1 MRGTVLITGATS
13 GIGASLA
20 KEFSD
25 HDYRLVITSRSEA
38 ELLALKVSLDSDI
51 EIVVADLSTEDGVM
65 HLIDSQR
72 NQDIDILVN
81 NAAQLCWGNF
91 HEHDAKTISDLL
103 AVNIQALTTLSQHFV
118 KAMVQR
124 GTGKILNVAS
134 VAGFQSV
141 PAMGL
146 YAASKAYVISLS
158 ESMSE
163 QLRGTGVSV
172 TALCPGVTDTA
183 STSQWVSELPDVLIS
198 SPEDVARAAFDALM
212 AGEPLTIPGIA
223 NKTAVTLAQFQ
234 PRSVI
239 RRIGGIVARLVPF
252 EQSK

>member
-20 KEFSD
+20 QEFAN

-38 ELLALKVSLDSDI
+38 DLLALKTSLDSEI
-51 EIVVADLSTEDGVM
+51 ETVVADLSTPDGVQR
-65 HLIDSQR
+65 LIDSQQG
-72 NQDIDILVN
+72 QDIDILVN
-81 NAAQLCWGNF
+81 NAAQLLWGNF
-91 HEHDAKTISDLL
+91 QEHDAQAIKDLL
-103 AVNIQALTTLSQHFV
+103 AVNIQAPTTLSEHFI
-118 KAMVQR
+118 KGMLHR

-134 VAGFQSV
+134 VAGFQAV

-172 TALCPGVTDTA
+172 TVLCPGITDTA
-183 STSQWVSELPDVLIS
+183 STAQLVSELPNVLVS
-198 SPEDVARAAFDALM
+198 SPDDVAREAFDALM
-212 AGEPLTIPGIA
+212 AGEPVCIPGIA
-223 NKTAVTLAQFQ
+223 NKTAVTLAQLQ

-239 RRIGGIVARLVPF
+239 RRIGGMVARLRFV
-252 EQSK
+252 

>member
-20 KEFSD
+20 QEFAN

-38 ELLALKVSLDSDI
+38 ELLALKTLLGS
-51 EIVVADLSTEDGVM
+51 ETQTVVADLSTPEGVQ
-65 HLIDSQR
+65 HLIDSQQD
-72 NQDIDILVN
+72 QDIDILVN
-81 NAAQLCWGNF
+81 NAAQLLWGNF
-91 HEHDAKTISDLL
+91 QEHNVQAITDLL
-103 AVNIQALTTLSQHFV
+103 AVNIQALTTLSEHFI
-118 KAMVQR
+118 KGMLLR

-134 VAGFQSV
+134 VAGFQAV

-163 QLRGTGVSV
+163 QLRGSGVSV
-172 TALCPGVTDTA
+172 TVLCPGVTDTA
-183 STSQWVSELPDVLIS
+183 STSQLVAELPDALVS
-198 SPEDVARAAFDALM
+198 APDDVAREAFEALM
-212 AGEPLTIPGIA
+212 SGEPVCIPGIA
-223 NKTAVTLAQFQ
+223 NKTAVTLAQLQ

-239 RRIGGIVARLVPF
+239 RRIGGMVAKLRFV
-252 EQSK
+252 